1 VAVVVVVVD
10 VDGLLGVG
18 TRMFWVV
25 SFGCCGEDVDE
36 DEEAAGGG
44 TLIAGYRRKVI
55 LLFRFKLLLFF
66 ALDCES

>member
-55 LLFRFKLLLFF
+55 LLW
-66 ALDCES
+66 